1 MNPGSSAEL
10 REALPDIAPARA
22 RRYNPQQPMSAPRL
36 TPLVIALLAT
46 ACETASPSV
55 RPDPEVHPS
64 AASHSTASK
73 HGSFDPR
80 DYYSKRALEVHKGG
94 ASYYADSL
102 AGRRTANGERY
113 DPNAYTAAHRSYP
126 FGTVLRVTRVQTGAW
141 VLVRVNDRGPYAS
154 GRVID
159 LSKQAAK
166 RLSMLRDGVVPV
178 RLEILEWGPR
188 H

>member
-1 MNPGSSAEL
+1 MNPRSADS
-10 REALPDIAPARA
+10 RVAVPDVAHARA

-36 TPLVIALLAT
+36 TPLVFALLAT
-46 ACETASPSV
+46 ACETAAPAV
-55 RPDPEVHPS
+55 RPDPQVHPS
-64 AASHSTASK
+64 ATPHSAAAK
-73 HGSFDPR
+73 HDSFDPR
-80 DYYSKRALEVHKGG
+80 DYYARRALEVHKGG

-141 VLVRVNDRGPYAS
+141 VLVRINDRGPYAS

-178 RLEILEWGPR
+178 RLEILEWGR
-188 H
+188 QH